1 MGHSLND
8 LAEAEIYKGN
18 DNFVKLFNDL
28 DKVCTEEDYVG
39 YPCQSFEYMNVKE
52 PFKSQLQKIFT
63 ILQRNKAHDNIYLNE
78 VASGNHKSCV
88 YYKYWFYHKIISHN
102 TEKINFKELNQIW
115 SKNTMNIYNLFLPEH
130 CKFRAKNLE
139 DVKIL
144 KVLYDHIFFFNSVD
158 NNYNFNE
165 KIKKCEFCK
174 HLDNYLKQEFKNSLI
189 TCASASSIAFC
200 VEYNGNLKKI
210 IDLNE
215 LSSLSCESDTNVLQ
229 CPSYSKSQQP
239 HTGEMLSGT
248 GGEESLPVIQAD
260 ATPQGLPQNPE
271 ERNLSVQNIIG
282 GVSVLGISSILFL
295 LYKYTS
301 LGHLVRSRTTWIKDT
316 WRTPQEIDNEILLLD
331 DSETYHINS
340 DNPQYNIAYN
350 TVQDY

>member
-8 LAEAEIYKGN
+8 LAEAEIYKSN
-18 DNFVKLFNDL
+18 ENFVKLFNDL

-39 YPCQSFEYMNVKE
+39 YPCQSFEYMNVNE
-52 PFKSQLQKIFT
+52 PFKSELQKIFN
-63 ILQRNKAHDNIYLNE
+63 ILERHNADDNIYLNE
-78 VASGNHKSCV
+78 IDLENHKSCV
-88 YYKYWFYHKIISHN
+88 YYKYWFYHKILNHN
-102 TEKINFKELNQIW
+102 SEEIDFDKLKEIW
-115 SKNTMNIYNLFLPEH
+115 STNTMAIYGIFSPKR
-130 CKFRAKNLE
+130 CKFHANTME

-144 KVLYDHIFFFNSVD
+144 KVLYDHIFFSNRTED
-158 NNYNFNE
+158 KYNLIK
-165 KIKKCEFCK
+165 KIQKCEFCK
-174 HLDNYLKQEFKNSLI
+174 HLDNYLKQVFKNKSI
-189 TCASASSIAFC
+189 TCASVSSLAFC
-200 VEYNGNLKKI
+200 VEYNGNLKEI

-215 LSSLSCESDTNVLQ
+215 MSSLSCESDTNVLQ
-229 CPSYSKSQQP
+229 CPSYSKFQQS
-239 HTGEMLSGT
+239 HTGEILSGT

-301 LGHLVRSRTTWIKDT
+301 FGHLVRSRTRWIKDT